1 MASLARLHQTIGN
14 NDECASYCQRLLKID
29 PSNEQATFMFANL
42 MLVKNQHEDA
52 IRTYSQLLD
61 KDPDN
66 FNTLS
71 QLIELLRRAGRIKS
85 VG

>member
-1 MASLARLHQTIGN
+1 
-14 NDECASYCQRLLKID
+14 
-29 PSNEQATFMFANL
+29 MFANL